1 MSLRQ
6 VVLDTETTGLTVDD
20 GHRIIEIGC
29 LEIVNRRITG
39 KTLHFYLN
47 PEREIDE
54 GARAVHG
61 ISLDMLR
68 DKPRFP
74 EVAAELLAFLVDA
87 QVLIHNAAFDLGF
100 LEAELAR
107 AGMPRFAGHC
117 QVLDTLALARE
128 LHPGRRNSLDAL
140 CERYGVSNAHRKLHG
155 ALLDA
160 ELLADVYLAMT
171 RGQESL
177 EIALDVD
184 PIATTDGREAAV
196 WPPKGLRVVAC
207 SPDEAQAHQAYLDAL
222 ARDARGASLW
232 ERLEAAGS

>member
-1 MSLRQ
+1 MRQ
-6 VVLDTETTGLTVDD
+6 VVLDTETTGLTAED

-39 KTLHFYLN
+39 NTLHFYLN

-61 ISLDMLR
+61 ISLDMLH

-74 EVAAELLAFLVDA
+74 EVASELLAFLVDA
-87 QVLIHNAAFDLGF
+87 EVLIHNAPFDVGF

-107 AGMPRFAGHC
+107 AGLPRFAGHC
-117 QVLDTLALARE
+117 RVLDTLALARE
-128 LHPGRRNSLDAL
+128 LHPGKRNSLDAL

-177 EIALDVD
+177 EIALHSD
-184 PIATTDGREAAV
+184 PVADGAGREAAV
-196 WPPKGLRVVAC
+196 WPPKGLRVVGS
-207 SPDEAQAHQAYLDAL
+207 SPEEAQSHRDYLAAL
-222 ARDARGASLW
+222 ARDARGPSLW
-232 ERLEAAGS
+232 ERLETSGG